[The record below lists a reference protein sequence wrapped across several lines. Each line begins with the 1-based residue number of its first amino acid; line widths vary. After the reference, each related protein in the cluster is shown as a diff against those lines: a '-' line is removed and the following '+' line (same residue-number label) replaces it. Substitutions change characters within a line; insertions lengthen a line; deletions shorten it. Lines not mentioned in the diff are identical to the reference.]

1 MDVAADRLGRDP
13 VDLRRQNLLAHGEEF
28 APGDTPVD
36 GKLEESLGRLAEAIQ
51 WSAAAAP
58 GRAKGIAAMMKA
70 SVAPSVSE
78 AIVRLHADG
87 SANVLVS
94 TVEMGQGART
104 VMAQI
109 AAEVL
114 ALPMDRIRVVP
125 PDTSITPY
133 DQTSSSSRS
142 TTMVGRAV
150 QEAAQDVVDQ
160 LRKIAAE
167 MLGEPAALLSVL
179 EGAVVSGAQRLAYP
193 DPARP
198 TTSACVAAS
207 SSGAA
212 WWRRGAPR
220 LPWAA
225 ARRSGRWP
233 WAAPRS
239 PWTRR
244 RAPSRSRPTRRSAMS
259 AAASTPSS
267 ARPRTRARS
276 CRASATPCSRRW
288 CTRAASS

>member
-1 MDVAADRLGRDP
+1 
-13 VDLRRQNLLAHGEEF
+13 
-28 APGDTPVD
+28 
-36 GKLEESLGRLAEAIQ
+36 
-51 WSAAAAP
+51 
-58 GRAKGIAAMMKA
+58 MMKA

-114 ALPMDRIRVVP
+114 ALPLDRIRVVP

-167 MLGEPAALLSVL
+167 HARRAGGASHRARRRRGQRRAA
-179 EGAVVSGAQRLAYP
+179 ARVSR
-193 DPARP
+193 PARP
-198 TTSACVAAS
+198 PLRHA
-207 SSGAA
+207 
-212 WWRRGAPR
+212 
-220 LPWAA
+220 
-225 ARRSGRWP
+225 
-233 WAAPRS
+233 
-239 PWTRR
+239 RR
-244 RAPSRSRPTRRSAMS
+244 RAHRPRRGGARAHEGRAGRQHAVLGGGHGRRRDHPGRGDGRHRDRGPTRPSATS

-276 CRASATPCSRRW
+276 CRGSATRCSRRW